1 MHPLA
6 AVAPQF
12 VEMAHRIVWC
22 VAATVDASGAPRT
35 RVLHPVWEWDEAA
48 GQLTGWIATGPQSP
62 KAADLDTTPSL
73 SLTYWAPTHDTCTAD
88 CDVTWDDTA
97 ELRHAGWERFRTAP
111 APLGYD
117 PSIIPGWDT
126 PDSEAFGVI
135 RLSPRRLRVMP
146 GTVMT
151 AGAGDLLTWR
161 R

>member
-12 VEMAHRIVWC
+12 VEMAHGIVWC

-48 GQLTGWIATGPQSP
+48 DQLTGWIATAPQSP
-62 KAADLDTTPSL
+62 KARDLDGTPSL

-97 ELRHAGWERFRTAP
+97 ELRRAGWERFRTAP

-117 PSIIPGWDT
+117 PSIIPEWDT